1 MILGFGYDRR
11 DHCSNCQYVCRM
23 NVDYTG
29 TVMWVIGKIE
39 MVDRVEVDISSLV
52 VGTMNE

>member
-1 MILGFGYDRR
+1 
-11 DHCSNCQYVCRM
+11 M